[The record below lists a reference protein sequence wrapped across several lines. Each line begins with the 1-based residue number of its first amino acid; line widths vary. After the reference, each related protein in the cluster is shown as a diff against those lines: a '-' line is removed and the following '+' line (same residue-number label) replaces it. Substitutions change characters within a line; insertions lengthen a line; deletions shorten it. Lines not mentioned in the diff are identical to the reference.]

1 MSNLTKEEI
10 NILLKLIDEQIT
22 ELMWRQQN
30 LKQLRDKLWTDTG
43 TLDLK

>member
-43 TLDLK
+43 TRE